1 LVVTAEAER
10 LLDALLKLPR
20 TDRVELFD
28 QLAASLGVERDE
40 IVSAAWREE
49 ILGRIARVDAGE
61 AVLVDADDIER
72 ELLDEQDSDE
82 RHASSPGR

>member
-1 LVVTAEAER
+1 MVTAEAER